1 MSSQKRFSAAIIACL
16 ACTLFGLLLVAGIV
30 VRGDDQSYAGGDE
43 NPAIRDDEN
52 TTLDDEEDIATR
64 DAEVAKRF
72 EQAAEIEEK
81 AADKN
86 YKNDK
91 YETKSIKLAGT
102 GRQASEKFDLAS
114 GLGIFE
120 INHDGS
126 SNLVVRLLDKNGDE
140 IDTLF
145 NQIGEF
151 KGEQG
156 FSIPADGQYLL
167 DIAADG
173 NWTVAIRQPRP
184 SVGDSLPSTLEGT
197 GYAATSF
204 VQLDKGLHLF
214 HMTHSGQDRFKVTLT
229 DRHGHPIESLVN
241 VLGTFDGSKPLKIE
255 KSGIYFLNVAGD
267 GDWTIDVQ

>member
-1 MSSQKRFSAAIIACL
+1 MSSQKRFSAAIIACV

-30 VRGDDQSYAGGDE
+30 VRGDDQANAGGDE
-43 NPAIRDDEN
+43 NPAIRDEEN
-52 TTLDDEEDIATR
+52 TAIGDEEDIATS

-72 EQAAEIEEK
+72 EQEAEILEQ

-86 YKNDK
+86 EK
-91 YETKSIKLAGT
+91 YETKSIKLAGK
-102 GRQASEKFDLAS
+102 GRQASDKFDLAS
-114 GLGIFE
+114 GLGVFE

-126 SNLVVRLLDKNGDE
+126 SNLVVRLLDANGDE

-145 NQIGEF
+145 NQVGEF

-156 FSIPADGQYLL
+156 FAIPVDGQYLL
-167 DIAADG
+167 DIAANG

-184 SVGDSLPSTLEGT
+184 SVGDTLPRTLEGS

-204 VQLDKGLHLF
+204 VQLDKGLHVF
-214 HMTHSGQDRFKVTLT
+214 HMTHAGQDRFKVTLV
-229 DRHGHPIESLVN
+229 DRHGHPVESLVN
-241 VLGTFDGSKPLKIE
+241 VLGTFDGSKPLKIQ
-255 KSGIYFLNVAGD
+255 KSGIYFLNVTGD